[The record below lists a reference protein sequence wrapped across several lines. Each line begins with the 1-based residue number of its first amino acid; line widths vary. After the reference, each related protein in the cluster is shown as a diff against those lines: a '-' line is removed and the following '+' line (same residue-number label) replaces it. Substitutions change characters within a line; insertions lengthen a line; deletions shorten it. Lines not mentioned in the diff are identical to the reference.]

1 MSEKP
6 TTLSISAKSIV
17 GASWA
22 APHTAIDIDIT
33 THLTQP
39 DGWGSNGI
47 LCGISQHLTLDEAKE
62 LVAKLNLAIAEVELE
77 VLQDN

>member
-33 THLTQP
+33 THLSNK

-47 LCGISQHLTLDEAKE
+47 MSSTSQHLTLDEAKE
-62 LVAKLNLAIAEVELE
+62 LVALLNVAIAEVELE

>member
-1 MSEKP
+1 MSERP

-33 THLTQP
+33 THLTST

-47 LCGISQHLTLDEAKE
+47 MSSTSQHLTLDEAKE
-62 LVAKLNLAIAEVELE
+62 LVAKLNLVIAEVELE
-77 VLQDN
+77 VLQGI